1 MKKSKISKLKHTSVG
16 DVIFVIC
23 NTLFMICVVVVTLY
37 PMLNT
42 LAVSFNDG
50 IDTVRGGIYLKPRV
64 FTWANYQSIFSKGNI
79 ITAFTVSVSRTVIS
93 ALLNVV
99 FTSMVAYT
107 LTRKEYVFRR
117 LITVVYVLTMYFNA
131 GLIPGYMLIKE
142 LHLLNTFT
150 VYILP
155 GLVSAFDLIVIRTF
169 MKTIPE
175 SLVESASIDG
185 AGDFRIFWSIM
196 FPLSAP
202 VLATIALFCAVN
214 AWNSWFD
221 TFLYNSSSQ
230 NLTTLQYEMM
240 KLLSSTMNQSATNA
254 AAMAAKGDAA
264 TGLQTPVST
273 RAAIT
278 IVASVPILVV
288 YPFLQKYF
296 VKGMTLGGV
305 KE

>member
-1 MKKSKISKLKHTSVG
+1 MKKRKPI
-16 DVIFVIC
+16 DIENIIFTTV
-23 NTLFMICVVVVTLY
+23 NMVFMISLVLVTLY

-42 LAVSFNDG
+42 LAVSLNDG

-64 FTWANYQSIFSKGNI
+64 FTWANYKSIFSKGNMA
-79 ITAFTVSVSRTVIS
+79 TAFFISASRTVI
-93 ALLNVV
+93 AAVLNVT
-99 FTSMVAYT
+99 FTAMVAYT
-107 LTRKEYVFRR
+107 LTRKDYMFKKF
-117 LITVVYVLTMYFNA
+117 ITIVYVLTMYFNA
-131 GLIPGYMLIKE
+131 GLIPTYMQIKD
-142 LHLLNTFT
+142 LHLLNTFA

-155 GLVSAFDLIVIRTF
+155 GLVSAFDLIVVRTF

-175 SLVESASIDG
+175 SLVESAQIDG
-185 AGDFRIFWSIM
+185 ACDFRIFWSIM

-202 VLATIALFCAVN
+202 VLATIALFCAVG

-221 TFLYNSSSQ
+221 TFLYNGSSK

-240 KLLSSTMNQSATNA
+240 KLLSATMNQAGTNS
-254 AAMAAKGDAA
+254 AAMAARGEGA

-278 IVASVPILVV
+278 IVASVPILCV

-296 VKGMTLGGV
+296 VQGMTLGGV

>member
-1 MKKSKISKLKHTSVG
+1 MKKRKKPTDIENI
-16 DVIFVIC
+16 IFTTV
-23 NTLFMICVVVVTLY
+23 NTIFMICLLVVTLY
-37 PMLNT
+37 PILNT

-64 FTWANYQSIFSKGNI
+64 FTWANYKSIFSKGNML
-79 ITAFTVSVSRTVIS
+79 TAFFISASRTVI
-93 ALLNVV
+93 AAVLNVV
-99 FTSMVAYT
+99 FTAMVAYT
-107 LTRKEYVFRR
+107 LTRKDYIFRKF
-117 LITVVYVLTMYFNA
+117 ITIVYVLTMYFNA
-131 GLIPGYMLIKE
+131 GMIPTYMLIKD

-169 MKTIPE
+169 MRTIPE
-175 SLVESASIDG
+175 SLVESAQIDG
-185 AGDFRIFWSIM
+185 AGDVRIFWSIM

-202 VLATIALFCAVN
+202 VLATIALFCAGG

-221 TFLYNSSSQ
+221 TFLYNGSSK

-240 KLLSSTMNQSATNA
+240 KLLSATMNQSGTNA
-254 AAMAAKGDAA
+254 ASMAARGENA

-278 IVASVPILVV
+278 IVASVPILCV

-296 VKGMTLGGV
+296 VQGMTIGGV

>member
-1 MKKSKISKLKHTSVG
+1 MKKRKKPTDIENI
-16 DVIFVIC
+16 IFTTV
-23 NTLFMICVVVVTLY
+23 NTIFMICLLVVTLY
-37 PMLNT
+37 PILNT

-64 FTWANYQSIFSKGNI
+64 FTWANYKSIFSKGNML
-79 ITAFTVSVSRTVIS
+79 TAFFISASRTVI
-93 ALLNVV
+93 AAVLNVV
-99 FTSMVAYT
+99 FTAMVAYT
-107 LTRKEYVFRR
+107 LTRKDYIFRKF
-117 LITVVYVLTMYFNA
+117 ITIVYVLTMYFNA
-131 GLIPGYMLIKE
+131 GMIPTYMLIKD

-169 MKTIPE
+169 MRTIPE
-175 SLVESASIDG
+175 SLVESAQIDG
-185 AGDFRIFWSIM
+185 AGDVRIFWSIM

-202 VLATIALFCAVN
+202 VLATIALFCAVG

-221 TFLYNSSSQ
+221 TFLYNGSSK

-240 KLLSSTMNQSATNA
+240 KLLSATMNQSGTNA
-254 AAMAAKGDAA
+254 ASMAARGENA

-278 IVASVPILVV
+278 IVASVPILCV

-296 VKGMTLGGV
+296 VQGMTIGGV